1 MTKGL
6 VMRKLLL
13 ISLAFAF
20 AGCATTGT
28 QREKE
33 LTETL
38 KKNPQIVF
46 QVIEDNPEAFLESVN
61 KAAQMAQM
69 KQYEK
74 QVTEIKKQQAEELKN
89 PKQPFLDVSKRLA
102 GNDNGKIVIV
112 EYADFECPAC
122 GMAYGPLKELKEKYK
137 NDVQFYFKHMPL
149 DFHPQAMPAAQYFE
163 AVRMQDKAKAQ
174 KFYDY
179 VFKNQKNIGDEGF
192 FKKALKAV
200 GADVKKAE
208 KDKDSEAVQKVIEG
222 DMAEF
227 HKFGYTGTPV
237 TLVNGVT
244 MMGAQK
250 LENLESIIRQ
260 TKK

>member
-1 MTKGL
+1 
-6 VMRKLLL
+6 MRKLLL
-13 ISLAFAF
+13 ILSAFAF
-20 AGCATTGT
+20 AGCATNEN
-28 QREKE
+28 QIK
-33 LTETL
+33 ETL
-38 KKNPQIVF
+38 KKNPQILF
-46 QVIEDNPEAFLESVN
+46 QVIEDNPEAFLETLN
-61 KAAQMAQM
+61 KTAQMAQM

-74 QVTEIKKQQAEELKN
+74 QVTQVRKQQAEELKN
-89 PKQPFLDVSKRLA
+89 PKQPILDDSKRLF
-102 GNDNGKIVIV
+102 GNENGKIVIV

-137 NDVQFYFKHMPL
+137 DDVQFYFKNMPL

-163 AVRMQDKAKAQ
+163 AVRMQDKVKAQ

-179 VFKNQKNIGDEGF
+179 VFKNQKSIHDQDF
-192 FKKALKAV
+192 FKKALKAA
-200 GADVKKAE
+200 GADIKKAE
-208 KDKDSEAVQKVIEG
+208 KDKDSEAVAKTIEV

-227 HKFGYTGTPV
+227 QKFGYTGTPV